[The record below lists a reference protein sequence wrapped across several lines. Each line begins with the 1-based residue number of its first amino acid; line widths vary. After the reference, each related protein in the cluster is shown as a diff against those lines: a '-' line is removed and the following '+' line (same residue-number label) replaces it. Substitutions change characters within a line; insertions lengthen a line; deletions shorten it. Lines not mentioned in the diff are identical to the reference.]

1 MNTVQLINETQCVV
15 IDNHHS
21 DWIVFNLGFSANIKN
36 WPRQLISGLSQKFNL
51 LLYNCKG
58 VYPYPPYPSGYSPGY
73 SPEYHSNKPLDLSFP
88 TLYNNLLQLIK
99 IILPDKKPYLLGWS
113 MGAAFVYYCVTRSH
127 PYPEDIFK
135 GAIIFA
141 GRDYYNKFYPTVGRE
156 VLVRKDDESLLVFQY
171 RVIRSLFPTSYL
183 KSLGRIGLF
192 LLLAYASIN
201 YYPLS
206 TQVINAE
213 NLAIKEIDSGIVP
226 IRSQWK
232 KMASDSYFP
241 MLIFHASQDGIVSQ
255 QYQVDMTYVIP
266 PQWPVDYITYRGQD
280 DLPQGGHYFFA
291 EEDTLLSKGL
301 TTNITNIIK
310 EKFSPW

>member
-1 MNTVQLINETQCVV
+1 
-15 IDNHHS
+15 
-21 DWIVFNLGFSANIKN
+21 
-36 WPRQLISGLSQKFNL
+36 
-51 LLYNCKG
+51 
-58 VYPYPPYPSGYSPGY
+58 
-73 SPEYHSNKPLDLSFP
+73 
-88 TLYNNLLQLIK
+88 
-99 IILPDKKPYLLGWS
+99 

-127 PYPEDIFK
+127 SYPEDIFK
-135 GAIIFA
+135 GAVIFA
-141 GRDYYNKFYPTVGRE
+141 GRDYYNKFYPTVGRD
-156 VLVRKDDESLLVFQY
+156 VLIRKDDEPLLVFQY

-183 KSLGRIGLF
+183 KLLGRIGRIGRIERIERIGRIGLF
-192 LLLAYASIN
+192 LLLAYATLN

-206 TQVINAE
+206 SQAINAE
-213 NLAIKEIDSGIVP
+213 NLAIKEIDTGIVP

-241 MLIFHASQDGIVSQ
+241 MLIFHASQDGIMSQ